1 MVCTLIFSCT
11 NTETETSTNTTTI
24 VADQSEENLAVGIE
38 QETEEVEEE
47 VEAIEIEAPEKPV
60 VENKVI
66 QTKEKTVVE
75 NKSTRTKV
83 VTNSKKSYS
92 SSIVAVGTIALNTVF
107 MTEEE
112 VAQFNEED
120 NSNLANIEFEL
131 PSADAVA
138 ALRDMLDDLVDEV
151 EGFAT
156 TEDTTTEIKV
166 KTGAFNE
173 VISATKSGE
182 DITDEIIFK
191 DANSMNKESLEYM
204 RRPKPLVD
212 YSGYKIELM
221 TVYNKSLNLD
231 DPLFKTF
238 GGLLFKNNT
247 TNSITYYL
255 GNFKDTD
262 ALDDYLQKVIKTR
275 FPKAKG
281 VKFEKG
287 LEVKYN

>member
-1 MVCTLIFSCT
+1 M
-11 NTETETSTNTTTI
+11 
-24 VADQSEENLAVGIE
+24 
-38 QETEEVEEE
+38 
-47 VEAIEIEAPEKPV
+47 
-60 VENKVI
+60 
-66 QTKEKTVVE
+66 
-75 NKSTRTKV
+75 
-83 VTNSKKSYS
+83 
-92 SSIVAVGTIALNTVF
+92 
-107 MTEEE
+107 
-112 VAQFNEED
+112 
-120 NSNLANIEFEL
+120 